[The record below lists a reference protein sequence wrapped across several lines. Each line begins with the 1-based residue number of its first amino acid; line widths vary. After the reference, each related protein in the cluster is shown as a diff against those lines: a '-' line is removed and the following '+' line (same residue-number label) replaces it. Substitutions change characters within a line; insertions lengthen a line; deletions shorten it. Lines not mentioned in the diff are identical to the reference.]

1 MRRISVILATTIL
14 IFLLTACNSELET
27 TGCRVIHQEDNY
39 VTYQQVCENCGYEY
53 GNPTTAHISKK
64 TILHINLHTMRETD
78 QRPHSAWIIR

>member
-64 TILHINLHTMRETD
+64 LFYTLTCTRCGKLINVLI
-78 QRPHSAWIIR
+78 QRG